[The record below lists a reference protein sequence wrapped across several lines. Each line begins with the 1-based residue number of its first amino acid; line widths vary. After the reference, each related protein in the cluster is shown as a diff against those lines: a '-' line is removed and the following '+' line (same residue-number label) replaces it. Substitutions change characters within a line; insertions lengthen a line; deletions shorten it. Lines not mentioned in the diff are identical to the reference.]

1 MGTACCARDPAGQSI
16 EPSELIYH
24 PRPAEYE
31 VTLKRGADKSY
42 GLYADTHDTMTLY
55 ITNLADDGPAMAY
68 NQQVEPEL
76 QLARGDFIVEANGV
90 SGDAV
95 AILDKLTNDD
105 RVVLKVRR
113 RIEVTLILDRKKVTN
128 EDGTE
133 GDLQPLG
140 MEWSEHPKAEGL
152 VVMAVNRGLIADW
165 NDLILDPTSKVHVG
179 DCIVGVGSN
188 KGGALNVAKALEEVT
203 GTFQLSL
210 VRAAPVFNDAGFSC
224 SCFSH

>member
-95 AILDKLTNDD
+95 AILDKFTNDD

-140 MEWSEHPKAEGL
+140 
-152 VVMAVNRGLIADW
+152 V
-165 NDLILDPTSKVHVG
+165 
-179 DCIVGVGSN
+179 
-188 KGGALNVAKALEEVT
+188 
-203 GTFQLSL
+203 
-210 VRAAPVFNDAGFSC
+210 
-224 SCFSH
+224 